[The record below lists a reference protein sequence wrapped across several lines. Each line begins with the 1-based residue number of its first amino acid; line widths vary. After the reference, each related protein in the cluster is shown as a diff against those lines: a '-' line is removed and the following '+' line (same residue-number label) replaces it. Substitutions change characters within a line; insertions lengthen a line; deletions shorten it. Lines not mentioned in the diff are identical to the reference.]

1 MRLKRRLLFYRPT
14 RPTRLRVYFFFSQPF
29 FPQML
34 ALLWLFLSSLVV
46 LLCSSVV
53 CLVLFT
59 QGFHSQNFCAIFA
72 ERTAKFFFLCASVLR
87 EKKQQFAQSFTK
99 VISRKIALYRFCK
112 TQVFRNSATRVLRN
126 SAIPQFRKNQTV
138 GDGVCFSEFNSS
150 SAGRFCT
157 KIRNRLSSKSL
168 DNFSFGHANFLK
180 VDSSGIGYFLALCYM
195 R

>member
-46 LLCSSVV
+46 LTCSSVV

-87 EKKQQFAQSFTK
+87 EKKTTIIHKSNFAQNCPLPF
-99 VISRKIALYRFCK
+99 
-112 TQVFRNSATRVLRN
+112 LRN
-126 SAIPQFRKNQTV
+126 SSFAQFCNQSFAQFRNFVKIKRLVTV
-138 GDGVCFSEFNSS
+138 CVSQNSILPVLEGFVPKSETDCPVKVS
-150 SAGRFCT
+150 T
-157 KIRNRLSSKSL
+157 ILVL
-168 DNFSFGHANFLK
+168 DMHIS
-180 VDSSGIGYFLALCYM
+180 
-195 R
+195 